1 MKDVT
6 YIAAFPKSGITYLN
20 YMLFHL
26 LFDAAQDVERIDS
39 DYIFD
44 LHESLARVPPPGG
57 TPRYVKIHFGFGP
70 GLPLL
75 GRASRAVYLV
85 RDPIDVMMSV
95 WDFKHLTGEE
105 GLLRSSE
112 TERQAKFAAFRQRWL
127 STGGAEF
134 AFAGSWVQNVRS
146 WLEETSLP
154 LLVVRYET
162 LKNAPASQLER
173 VLKFLGRPASAERI
187 AKAVAAGSVENMRGQ
202 ESREIAN
209 RKSGTFYRP
218 FLAAGYAQGYRFV
231 GKINQNSY
239 DKVLSPAERG
249 LADRIFAPVLARVR
263 ERSEA

>member
-1 MKDVT
+1 MKDVS
-6 YIAAFPKSGITYLN
+6 YIAAFPKSGITYLD

-26 LFDAAQDVERIDS
+26 LFDAPQDVEHIDS

-44 LHESLARVPPPGG
+44 LHESLGRVPPPGD

-75 GRASRAVYLV
+75 NRAACAVYLV

-95 WDFKHLTGEE
+95 WDFKHLMGED

-112 TERQAKFAAFRQRWL
+112 AERQAKFAAFRQRWL

-146 WLEETSLP
+146 WLEQTSLP
-154 LLVVRYET
+154 TLVVRYET
-162 LKNAPASQLER
+162 LKSAPAAELER
-173 VLKFLGRPASAERI
+173 VLAFLGREASAERI
-187 AKAVAAGSVENMRGQ
+187 ARAVAAGSVENMRGH

-209 RKSGTFYRP
+209 RQTGTFYRP
-218 FLAAGYAQGYRFV
+218 ALAAGYAQGYRFV
-231 GKINQNSY
+231 GRINQNSY
-239 DKVLSPAERG
+239 DKVLSAAERG
-249 LADRIFAPVLARVR
+249 LADKIFAPVLAKVR

>member
-20 YMLFHL
+20 YMLFQL
-26 LFDAAQDVERIDS
+26 LFDAPQDVERIDS

-44 LHESLARVPPPGG
+44 LHESLGRVPGPGD

-75 GRASRAVYLV
+75 GRAARAVYLV

-105 GLLRSSE
+105 NLLRLSE
-112 TERQAKFAAFRQRWL
+112 NERQAKFAAFRQRWL
-127 STGGAEF
+127 ATGGAEF

-146 WLEETSLP
+146 WLEQTSLP

-162 LKNAPASQLER
+162 LKSAPAVELER

-187 AKAVAAGSVENMRGQ
+187 AKAVEAGSVENMRGQ
-202 ESREIAN
+202 EAREIAN
-209 RKSGTFYRP
+209 RKTGTFYRP
-218 FLAAGYAQGYRFV
+218 SLAAGYAQGYRFV
-231 GKINQNSY
+231 GRINQNSY
-239 DKVLSPAERG
+239 DKVLTPSERE
-249 LADRIFAPVLARVR
+249 LADRIFAPVVARVR